1 MRDYLIRRIL
11 LIVPTLFGALTLI
24 FFIMN
29 ILPGDVALMILGEE
43 TGQGSAADLA
53 RLRAQLGLDRPLY
66 VQYFSWLWG
75 VLQLDFGT
83 SLWTGVPVFTE
94 IWVRLPVTLT
104 LIVFSI
110 CLSMV
115 LAIPIGIVAA
125 LKQDSW
131 IDYGLR
137 VFTISGLSIPSFWFG
152 LMVVLFLLLVFSWFP
167 PLNYAVIYS
176 DPWVS
181 LQQLFMPALVLGYRQ
196 AAVSARMMRSSMLE
210 VLREDFVRTA
220 RSKGLRERI
229 VVYIHALKNAALPV
243 ITIFGVEAV
252 VLFSGAV
259 IIETIFNVPGVGTLI
274 IDAMGRRD
282 VPLVQGVVLIIVVFV
297 LVVNLLVDLVYAWLD
312 PRIRYS

>member
-1 MRDYLIRRIL
+1 MREYLIRRIL
-11 LIVPTLFGALTLI
+11 LIIPTLFGALTLI

-29 ILPGDVALMILGEE
+29 ILPGDVALMILGED

-53 RLRAQLGLDRPLY
+53 RLRAELGLDRPLY
-66 VQYFSWLWG
+66 VQYLFWLWG

-104 LIVFSI
+104 LIVLSI
-110 CLSMV
+110 CLSIV

-137 VFTISGLSIPSFWFG
+137 IFTISGLSIPSFWFG

-181 LQQLFMPALVLGYRQ
+181 LQQLCMPALVLGYRQ

-229 VVYIHALKNAALPV
+229 VVYVHALKNAALPV
-243 ITIFGVEAV
+243 VTIFGVEAV
-252 VLFSGAV
+252 LLFSGAV
-259 IIETIFNVPGVGTLI
+259 IIEKIFNVPGVGTLI
-274 IDAMGRRD
+274 VDAMGHRD

-297 LVVNLLVDLVYAWLD
+297 LIVNLLVDLIYAWLD

>member
-1 MRDYLIRRIL
+1 MRDYLIRRLL

-274 IDAMGRRD
+274 VDAMGRRD
-282 VPLVQGVVLIIVVFV
+282 VPLVQGVVLIIVIFV

>member
-11 LIVPTLFGALTLI
+11 LIIPTLFGALTLI

-29 ILPGDVALMILGEE
+29 ILPGDVALMILGED

-66 VQYFSWLWG
+66 VQYLSWLWG
-75 VLQLDFGT
+75 VLQLEFGT
-83 SLWTGVPVFTE
+83 SLWTGVPVFAE

-137 VFTISGLSIPSFWFG
+137 IFTISGLSIPSFWFG

-243 ITIFGVEAV
+243 VTIFGVEAV

-259 IIETIFNVPGVGTLI
+259 IIEKIFNVPGVGTLI

-282 VPLVQGVVLIIVVFV
+282 IPLVQGVVLIIVVFV

>member
-11 LIVPTLFGALTLI
+11 LIIPTLFGALTLI

-43 TGQGSAADLA
+43 TGQGSPEDLA

-66 VQYFSWLWG
+66 VQYLSWLWG

-83 SLWTGVPVFTE
+83 SLWTGVPVFEE
-94 IWVRLPVTLT
+94 IWVRLPITLT
-104 LIVFSI
+104 LIVFSVVLTVI
-110 CLSMV
+110 

-152 LMVVLFLLLVFSWFP
+152 LMVVLFLLLVFNWFP
-167 PLNYAVIYS
+167 PLNYAVIYT

-229 VVYIHALKNAALPV
+229 VVYIHALKNASLPV
-243 ITIFGVEAV
+243 VTIFGVEAV
-252 VLFSGAV
+252 LLFSGAV
-259 IIETIFNVPGVGTLI
+259 IIEKIFNVPGVGTLI
-274 IDAMGRRD
+274 VDAMGHRD
-282 VPLVQGVVLIIVVFV
+282 VPLVQGVVLLIVVFV
-297 LVVNLLVDLVYAWLD
+297 LVVNLLVDVIYAWLD

>member
-1 MRDYLIRRIL
+1 MRDYLIRRLL
-11 LIVPTLFGALTLI
+11 LIIPTLFGALTLI

-29 ILPGDVALMILGEE
+29 ILPGDVALMILGED

-66 VQYFSWLWG
+66 VQYLSWLWG
-75 VLQLDFGT
+75 VLQLDFGI

-104 LIVFSI
+104 LIVFSV
-110 CLSMV
+110 CFSMV
-115 LAIPIGIVAA
+115 LAIPIGIIAA

-181 LQQLFMPALVLGYRQ
+181 LQQLSMPALVLGYRQ
-196 AAVSARMMRSSMLE
+196 TAVSARMMRSSMLE

-243 ITIFGVEAV
+243 VTIFGVEAV

-259 IIETIFNVPGVGTLI
+259 IIEKIFNG
-274 IDAMGRRD
+274 A
-282 VPLVQGVVLIIVVFV
+282 
-297 LVVNLLVDLVYAWLD
+297 
-312 PRIRYS
+312 

>member
-11 LIVPTLFGALTLI
+11 LIIPTLFGALTLI

-29 ILPGDVALMILGEE
+29 ILPGDVALMILGED

-66 VQYFSWLWG
+66 VQYLSWLWG
-75 VLQLDFGT
+75 VLQLEFGT
-83 SLWTGVPVFTE
+83 SLWTGVPVFAE

-274 IDAMGRRD
+274 VDAMGRRD
-282 VPLVQGVVLIIVVFV
+282 VPLVQGVVLIIVIFV

>member
-274 IDAMGRRD
+274 VDAMGRRD
-282 VPLVQGVVLIIVVFV
+282 VPLVQGVVLIIVIFV

>member
-11 LIVPTLFGALTLI
+11 LIIPTLFGALTLI

-282 VPLVQGVVLIIVVFV
+282 VPLVQGVVLIIVIFV